1 MTYRKGEEILLGDI
15 KKYILILTLACLTV
29 IMFSTEV
36 SAADPPV
43 ANFTANTTST
53 GAQSNIQFNDTSTGN
68 PTSWKWDFGDG
79 KTSTLKNPVHNYTKT
94 GNFSV
99 TLNVTNIAGTSNL
112 TYFNY
117 IKIFSSPIS
126 SYNNVNITTAN
137 NGTVYMQ
144 DLGSGG
150 GLNAIHI
157 SSSTVSGPNYGQ
169 YTVTSN
175 QSGVL
180 YVTDT
185 GGRGYQDDIIL
196 MIAVNGTIPDN
207 FALKIKASGYTW
219 TPAGFNTAP
228 SPANITYQAT
238 SINQIYYKNDF
249 IYGPQS
255 WKMAGGNT
263 AYPIY
268 LNEDMTDTSNSFSL
282 LFVDLHAG
290 PLGSNYPSGNGAL
303 TDYGAVKINYIFQN
317 LESIAAFNVYAWN
330 ANTTH
335 GAGMG
340 WTNSILPGQTGGP
353 SGYEV
358 IGSKKPT
365 AMFSTD
371 VNNGVVP
378 LTVHFTDESTQTP
391 TSWFWDFGDGTSS
404 TEQNPTHVYNHSGNY
419 DVTLTIHNAYDTNT
433 TKGTITVRNIDVSA
447 SLPNGYY
454 NTTQYVNL
462 TAEDNLFPNPTIYYT
477 LNGTDP
483 TTNSQIYTGPI
494 MLSDEG
500 NVLLKFFAVDAGG
513 NVSNIITMNYTID
526 ETAPTAYTK
535 PSGST
540 YTTKQ
545 NVSITASDNLD
556 PNPVIYYTL
565 DGTDPTNSATRVKY
579 SEPITITSSTR
590 LRYVAV
596 DYANNWSQVYDEIYV
611 MKYTNAPV
619 PTANIASG
627 LYSSDQVVTL
637 TATDQIDPKPKI
649 YYTLDGSNPTTKSTL
664 YTWPISINTI
674 GTTILKFIAVNNAG
688 LVSNVITCTYTLN
701 KQGAGG
707 TWNSTA
713 IAADGM
719 YNSIAI
725 DKSGNPHVVYY
736 QVSSSTDDYPEL
748 IYAYKDSKG
757 WHRELVDSSKAGS
770 GFYVSMVLD
779 SSNNPSM
786 VYGEVFGVNSTD
798 KLKYAYRDTTGWHI
812 TVLTQNSYI
821 SFINLALYNNQPR
834 ISFYNDSANNG
845 LGELQYMY
853 KNGTQWYIENV
864 TTKSSGGR
872 WNSLALD
879 SKGNPRISY
888 YDIYSGPVQGSLR
901 YAERTDDGKW
911 LITTVDGNMAD
922 PVNVGIWNSIAIDSD
937 GNPHISYNSN
947 LGGGGGSL
955 KYTYYDGTNWITSI
969 ISTLKSSC
977 SKLILTKSNSPLIV
991 YEDVT
996 TGNFKYAYLDGTK
1009 WIINNIDT
1017 VDGVGQ
1023 WISLTLNGTGI
1034 PYVCYSTANSNIKYA
1049 YLIPFTVNAT
1059 PGGTF
1064 NTTKLVVIK
1073 TIPGTTV
1080 YYTKDG
1086 SDPRTSSTKIKYTGA
1101 ISINSTTTLK
1111 FAAVDTAL
1119 NWSSITT
1126 STYVINLPPT
1136 AAAGIKG
1143 GYYNTTKL
1151 IKLSMNQVGNI
1162 YYTTNGTT
1170 PTASSKKYT
1179 GSITI
1184 TSTTMLKF
1192 IAINQKGQ
1200 KSTIYS
1206 ETYKID
1212 KVAPVIR
1219 STSPKNR
1226 STGISRK
1233 GTVSIKFSENIATS
1247 VNWSKI
1253 YVKNL
1258 KTGKI
1263 DKITR
1268 TITKNTLNLKI
1279 SKSRTSNTWYAVYIP
1294 SSSVKDAAGNKLT
1307 KAYTFKFKTGSK

>member
-1 MTYRKGEEILLGDI
+1 MTYRMGEEKILGDT
-15 KKYILILTLACLTV
+15 KKNILILTLACLTV
-29 IMFSTEV
+29 LMFSAEV

-43 ANFTANTTST
+43 ANFTTNTTST
-53 GAQSNIQFNDTSTGN
+53 SAQSNIQFNDTSTGN

-94 GNFSV
+94 GNFSI
-99 TLNVTNIAGTSNL
+99 TLNVTNSAGTSNL
-112 TYFNY
+112 TFFNY
-117 IKIFSSPIS
+117 IHIFSSPIS

-157 SSSTVSGPNYGQ
+157 ASSTVLGPNYGQ

-185 GGRGYQDDIIL
+185 GGRGYQDNIVL
-196 MIAVNGTIPDN
+196 MIAVNGTIPEN
-207 FALKIKASGYTW
+207 FAVKIRASGYTW
-219 TPAGFNTAP
+219 TPSGFNTAP
-228 SPANITYQAT
+228 ALANITYQIA
-238 SINQIYYKNDF
+238 SINQTFYKNDF
-249 IYGPQS
+249 IYGPQN

-268 LNEDMTDTSNSFSL
+268 LNEDMSDPSNNFSL
-282 LFVDLHAG
+282 LFIDLHTG

-303 TDYGAVKINYIFQN
+303 TDYGAVKISYVFQN
-317 LESIAAFNVYAWN
+317 LESIAAFNAYAWN

-340 WTNSILPGQTGGP
+340 WTNSVLPGQTGGP

-365 AMFSTD
+365 AMFSSD
-371 VNNGVVP
+371 LNSGVVP

-391 TSWFWDFGDGTSS
+391 TSWFWNFGDGTNS
-404 TEQNPTHVYNHSGNY
+404 TEQNPTHVYNQSGNY
-419 DVTLTIHNAYDTNT
+419 IVTLTVHNAYDTDT
-433 TKGTITVRNIDVSA
+433 TTGNISVGNIDVSA
-447 SLPNGYY
+447 SIPNGYY

-477 LNGTDP
+477 TDGTDP
-483 TTNSQIYTGPI
+483 STSSQIYNGPI
-494 MLSDEG
+494 MLSDVG
-500 NVLLKFFAVDAGG
+500 KIVLKFFAVDSGG
-513 NVSNIITMNYTID
+513 NVSDIVTMNYTID
-526 ETAPTAYTK
+526 KTAPTANTK

-545 NVSITASDNLD
+545 NVSITALDNFD
-556 PNPVIYYTL
+556 PTPVIYYTL

-579 SEPITITSSTR
+579 SGPITITTTTR

-596 DYANNWSQVYDEIYV
+596 DDASNWSRVYDERYV
-611 MKYTNAPV
+611 MNYTKAPV
-619 PTANIASG
+619 PSANVKSG
-627 LYSSDQVVTL
+627 SYTSDQVVTL

-649 YYTLDGSNPTTKSTL
+649 YYTLDGSKPTNKSTL

-674 GTTILKFIAVNNAG
+674 GTTVLKFIAVNNAG
-688 LVSNVITCTYTLN
+688 LTSNVMNCTYTLN
-701 KQGAGG
+701 KQGTGG
-707 TWNSTA
+707 TWNSST
-713 IAADGM
+713 IANNGM

-736 QVSSSTDDYPEL
+736 QLASPTDSYPEL

-757 WHRELVDSSKAGS
+757 WHRELVDKSNAGS
-770 GFYVSMVLD
+770 GFYVSMALD

-798 KLKYAYRDTTGWHI
+798 KLKYAYRNSTGWHV

-821 SFINLALYNNQPR
+821 SYINMVLYNNQPR

-853 KNGTQWYIENV
+853 KNGTKWYIENV
-864 TTKSSGGR
+864 TTKPSGGR

-879 SKGNPRISY
+879 SNGNPRISY
-888 YDIYSGPVQGSLR
+888 YDIYAGPVQGSLR
-901 YAERTDDGKW
+901 YAERTSAGNW
-911 LITTVDGNMAD
+911 LITIVDGNMID
-922 PVNVGIWNSIAIDSD
+922 PVNVGIWNSIAMDSK

-955 KYTYYDGTNWITSI
+955 KYAYYNGTSWVITT
-969 ISTLKSSC
+969 ISNLKSSC

-996 TGNFKYAYLDGTK
+996 TGNFKYAYHEGTK

-1023 WISLTLNGTGI
+1023 WISLTLNAKGI
-1034 PYVCYSTANSNIKYA
+1034 PYVCYSTANSKIKYA

-1059 PGGTF
+1059 AGGTF
-1064 NTTKLVVIK
+1064 NTTKSVIIK
-1073 TIPGTTV
+1073 STPGTTV

-1086 SDPRTSSTKIKYTGA
+1086 TDPRTSKTKTKYTGP
-1101 ISINSTTTLK
+1101 ISINSTTSLK
-1111 FAAVDTAL
+1111 FAAVDSAL

-1136 AAAGIKG
+1136 ATAGTKG

-1151 IKLSMNQVGNI
+1151 IKLTMNQPGNL
-1162 YYTTNGTT
+1162 YYTINGTT
-1170 PTASSKKYT
+1170 PTTSSKKYT
-1179 GSITI
+1179 GYITI
-1184 TSTTMLKF
+1184 TKTTTLKF
-1192 IAINQKGQ
+1192 IAINQNGQ
-1200 KSTIYS
+1200 KSIVYS
-1206 ETYKID
+1206 ETYRID
-1212 KVAPVIR
+1212 KVAPVIIY
-1219 STSPKNR
+1219 TSPKNG
-1226 STGISRK
+1226 STGTSRK
-1233 GTVSIKFSENIATS
+1233 GTVSIKFNENIAPTI
-1247 VNWSKI
+1247 NWSKI
-1253 YVKNL
+1253 YVKNI
-1258 KTGKI
+1258 KTGKL
-1263 DKITR
+1263 DRITK
-1268 TITKNTLNLKI
+1268 TITNNTLNLKI
-1279 SKSRTSNTWYAVYIP
+1279 STYRSSYNWYIVYIP

-1307 KAYTFKFKTGSK
+1307 KAYTFKFRTGSK